1 MEGNNIFLA
10 DIIYYFHIFIIL
22 CVLIMPFSNSPA
34 ILILHIT
41 GCITLLV
48 HWMTNSNVCS
58 LTVLESQLRGVD
70 RVQTFTHEFIAPI
83 YDISSTKWG
92 YLCTLITL
100 IVLFISIMKL
110 TNSERMKQLWKL
122 CKDINSKHY
131 DSYFVKIKDYME
143 CLANSKI
150 LNIV

>member
-58 LTVLESQLRGVD
+58 LSVLESQLRGVE
-70 RVQTFTHEFIAPI
+70 RINTFTHEFIAPI

-92 YLCTLITL
+92 YICTLITL

-110 TNSERMKQLWKL
+110 TNNERMKQVWEL
-122 CKDINSKHY
+122 CKDVNNKQY
-131 DSYFVKIKDYME
+131 DSFFQKMRAYIE
-143 CLANSKI
+143 CLVSSKI
-150 LNIV
+150 LNIL